1 MGLVSA
7 GRRSSRGDDRPLL
20 LDRLNE
26 MVIWAEQKLRVGLI
40 ISLHIQLGEDYPGLP
55 KVLEQLLRYQ
65 PDKRIP
71 ASSVSQVLPFAWI
84 AQIVSGM
91 CVHFFAFST
100 VVFIFNLLFQE
111 SFFRDFQTRYLQSSW
126 VWSCNRSFH
135 LIWQIKQELIVTL
148 CLFFSILCLK
158 DIFRPLIPV

>member
-20 LDRLNE
+20 LDRLDE

-148 CLFFSILCLK
+148 CLFFAILCIK